1 MTDIRQPIPL
11 PPGFVLEDEPQQPSQ
26 QTTPQ
31 LPGGFVL
38 DAPPALESEG
48 IRQGRSAAQGFADLA
63 TWGLADEAAAAVGT
77 LGGML
82 PGGHGKGYSEL
93 LDEIRHTS
101 EDDAKAYPKSH
112 LAGQVLGAVGNASG
126 MARGGLSLAANA
138 TQAGKGWF
146 TRLLSGGADGGLQAA
161 GYGFGSGEGV
171 QDRMARAAYNFP
183 LGAALGSGGELLA
196 TGIGAG
202 SKALFRGSD
211 DIAKGVNPA
220 ANVQTA
226 NEFGIPLSRAQA
238 TRSIPQSNIEN
249 QLRSQGSMSGFD
261 AAQREALGESVNQ
274 VQRGLAG
281 PNVPISSA
289 SSAYEAIPGRL
300 RSVRDMTKA
309 ASKDAYKVID
319 DNDVLVSGEAVRSL
333 PDFIR
338 NRLTSDQILIDPM
351 YHQGA
356 ARAMAYIDD
365 YIGRLPKPS
374 GDVKNIDAQ
383 LRWVESLRAG
393 LRKNFPPIGQD
404 APALKAISGSV
415 DQWMDDI
422 FDNGLVSA
430 SDDVLD
436 QLKTARS
443 KWSDYMSIA
452 DPKLKQGRTFNPQYE
467 AQRAVKA
474 ISEKDMS
481 PEEIGQY
488 LWGSSVASP
497 KNMSFMTAQHLR
509 KVLGP
514 DSPEWSAV
522 RQSFWLRATRAGDE
536 ALNPSQIAKN
546 LDGLLNGQG
555 KSVASTLFSDGE
567 RELMGKYLATMR
579 MLSPAREGLNTS
591 NTANRMLPQLQ
602 RYGTAI
608 MGTLAG
614 GGGLYGG
621 LGPLEAM
628 GVGALATG
636 ALKGAGALSRQA
648 KTYTATRV
656 PVPKMA
662 SGQGGVL
669 LRAPGMPLLDDKR
682 QGFLPAR

>member
-1 MTDIRQPIPL
+1 MTDIRQPVPL
-11 PPGFVLEDEPQQPSQ
+11 PPGFVLEDEQHPSQ
-26 QTTPQ
+26 QAMPQ

-38 DAPPALESEG
+38 DASPAPESEG

-101 EDDAKAYPKSH
+101 EDDAQAYPKTH

-138 TQAGKGWF
+138 AQGGKGWF

-161 GYGFGSGEGV
+161 GYGFGSGEGF
-171 QDRMARAAYNFP
+171 QDRVKQAAYNFP
-183 LGAALGSGGELLA
+183 LGAVLGGGGELLA
-196 TGIGAG
+196 TGIGTG

-211 DIAKGVNPA
+211 DIANGVNPA

-238 TRSIPQSNIEN
+238 TRSVPQANIEN

-261 AAQREALGESVNQ
+261 AAQREAVGESVNQ
-274 VQRGLAG
+274 MQRNLAG
-281 PNVPISSA
+281 RNLPVSSA
-289 SSAYEAIPGRL
+289 SSAYEAIPGKL
-300 RSVRDMTKA
+300 RSVRDSTKA
-309 ASKDAYKVID
+309 ASKEAYKVID

-383 LRWVESLRAG
+383 LRWVENLRAG

-404 APALKAISGSV
+404 APALKAISGSL

-422 FDNGLVSA
+422 FDKGLVSA

-488 LWGSSVASP
+488 LWGTSVASP
-497 KNMSFMTAQHLR
+497 KNMSFMAAQHLR
-509 KVLGP
+509 KMLGP
-514 DSPEWSAV
+514 DSPDWSAV

-555 KSVASTLFSDGE
+555 KSVASTLFSDSE
-567 RELMGKYLATMR
+567 RELMAKYLATMR
-579 MLSPAREGLNTS
+579 LLSPAKEGLNTS

-608 MGTLAG
+608 MGALAG

-648 KTYTATRV
+648 KTYTATNV
-656 PVPKMA
+656 PVPKMP

-669 LRAPGMPLLDDKR
+669 LRAPGIPLLDEKR
-682 QGFLPAR
+682 QGLLPAR